1 MSLTPHRSSLI
12 LLAHLPIPGFNTVVL
27 ARYLA
32 FQPSAAL
39 ILATVYQA
47 YYIALEPIGGVSL
60 SPSILPTRARCNSPQ
75 LYSPFSRFKPAALPS
90 ADGPI
95 SSPTCLGHLSCISLR
110 PTSGL
115 SPRHGSHTA
124 TLLALATPPPL
135 FHSG

>member
-75 LYSPFSRFKPAALPS
+75 L
-90 ADGPI
+90 
-95 SSPTCLGHLSCISLR
+95 
-110 PTSGL
+110 
-115 SPRHGSHTA
+115 
-124 TLLALATPPPL
+124 
-135 FHSG
+135 